1 MGINVL
7 SLCDG
12 MSCGQI
18 ALSELG
24 IKINKYYASEIEK
37 NAIKVTQENFPNTIQ
52 LGDVISLSENI
63 ELLRNLPKIDLIM
76 FGFPCRSL

>member
-37 NAIKVTQENFPNTIQ
+37 M
-52 LGDVISLSENI
+52 L
-63 ELLRNLPKIDLIM
+63 
-76 FGFPCRSL
+76 

>member
-7 SLCDG
+7 SLYDG

-37 NAIKVTQENFPNTIQ
+37 KCYQGDTGKLSKHHTIRRC
-52 LGDVISLSENI
+52 NI
-63 ELLRNLPKIDLIM
+63 P
-76 FGFPCRSL
+76 